1 MKFWKKGLSLVM
13 ALGLS
18 VSAVGCFGE
27 TSSSS
32 SGVTLTKEVA
42 MTNLTQTVEN
52 SKSFKVDLDC
62 EVAVSG
68 VMTTTVDGEIVVS
81 LDDNGADMKA
91 TITAATDYVDAEE
104 EDFTSSMTL
113 YLIDDY
119 AYNYDAQTNTYMKST
134 MTLSQLIEGA
144 LAETGLTATQVGA
157 YVAQLEEILTEAGV
171 TEEAIVS
178 ELKESATVSES
189 VMSWSVDYKDEANTV
204 LDFAANYDINKTLE
218 TALNEALTAMGAD
231 TNVDAILDSVG
242 ALGTL
247 KVSEAVATVNAYL
260 TLNYQTNLQAIWD
273 AALVDEAVV
282 GALLQAGMTQEN
294 INAMKA
300 IKISDLVTEYGEMTL
315 DDVLALVIS
324 MTQTETTTTEGGET
338 GTGTGEGSETP
349 TITLKSLTD
358 MAKAYLE
365 ATKISDLN
373 ANLAQIQAGLKGLDF
388 TALGGSVSVTYDS
401 AASVSEIAVEA
412 AVTMSMTMGQDVQTA
427 GVTVGV
433 SVSEFSANTVTV
445 ALPAGA
451 TQVTPQ

>member
-1 MKFWKKGLSLVM
+1 M

-18 VSAVGCFGE
+18 VSAVGCFNDSSSSG
-27 TSSSS
+27 SSGAGGSGDSSS
-32 SGVTLTKEVA
+32 SGVTLTKDVA

-104 EDFTSSMTL
+104 EDFSSSMTL

-144 LAETGLTATQVGA
+144 LTEAGLTATQVGA
-157 YVAQLEEILTEAGV
+157 YITELKSVLTEAGV

-247 KVSEAVATVNAYL
+247 KVSQVVSTVDAYL

-273 AALVDEAVV
+273 AALVDETVV

-300 IKISDLVTEYGEMTL
+300 IKISDLVTEYGEMTM

-324 MTQTETTTTEGGET
+324 MTQTETTTTEGS
-338 GTGTGEGSETP
+338 GEGESAETP
-349 TITLKSLTD
+349 AITLKALTD

-373 ANLAQIQAGLKGLDF
+373 ANLVQIQAGLKGLDF

-401 AASVSEIAVEA
+401 EASVSEIAVEA

>member
-1 MKFWKKGLSLVM
+1 MDFHSKLSS
-13 ALGLS
+13 ALKEALNIANS
-18 VSAVGCFGE
+18 VSAELGASYIGSEHIIHAFLKMERC
-27 TSSSS
+27 
-32 SGVTLTKEVA
+32 VA
-42 MTNLTQTVEN
+42 
-52 SKSFKVDLDC
+52 
-62 EVAVSG
+62 
-68 VMTTTVDGEIVVS
+68 
-81 LDDNGADMKA
+81 
-91 TITAATDYVDAEE
+91 YR
-104 EDFTSSMTL
+104 
-113 YLIDDY
+113 
-119 AYNYDAQTNTYMKST
+119 
-134 MTLSQLIEGA
+134 
-144 LAETGLTATQVGA
+144 
-157 YVAQLEEILTEAGV
+157 ILTEAGV

-247 KVSEAVATVNAYL
+247 KVSQVVSTVDAYL

-273 AALVDEAVV
+273 AALVDETVV

-300 IKISDLVTEYGEMTL
+300 IKVSDLVTEYGEMTM

-324 MTQTETTTTEGGET
+324 MTQTETTTTEGS
-338 GTGTGEGSETP
+338 GEGESAETP
-349 TITLKSLTD
+349 AITLKALTD

>member
-32 SGVTLTKEVA
+32 SSSDATLTKDMA
-42 MTNLTQTVEN
+42 MTKLTETMEAT
-52 SKSFKVDLDC
+52 KSFKVDLDC

-68 VMTTTVDGEIVVS
+68 VMTTTVESEIIVS

-91 TITAATDYVDAEE
+91 TLTLATDYVDAEE
-104 EDFTSSMTL
+104 EDSTSSMTV

-134 MTLSQLIEGA
+134 VTLSQLIEGTLTEA
-144 LAETGLTATQVGA
+144 GLTATQVGA

-178 ELKESATVSES
+178 ELKELATISEN

-247 KVSEAVATVNAYL
+247 KVSQVVSTVDAYL
-260 TLNYQTNLQAIWD
+260 TVNYQTNLQAIWD
-273 AALVDEAVV
+273 AALVDETVV

-300 IKISDLVTEYGEMTL
+300 IKISDLVTEYGEMTM

-324 MTQTETTTTEGGET
+324 MTQTEATTTEGS
-338 GTGTGEGSETP
+338 GEGEGAETP
-349 TITLKSLTD
+349 AITLKAITD

-388 TALGGSVSVTYDS
+388 TALGGSVSVTYDN

-433 SVSEFSANTVTV
+433 SVSNLSASTVTV

-451 TQVTPQ
+451 TEVTPQ

>member
-32 SGVTLTKEVA
+32 SSSDATLTKDMA
-42 MTNLTQTVEN
+42 MTKLTETMEAT
-52 SKSFKVDLDC
+52 KSFKVDLDC

-68 VMTTTVDGEIVVS
+68 VMTTTVESEIIVS

-91 TITAATDYVDAEE
+91 TLTLATDYVDAEE
-104 EDFTSSMTL
+104 EDSTSSMTV

-134 MTLSQLIEGA
+134 VTLSQLIEGTLTEA
-144 LAETGLTATQVGA
+144 GLTATQVGA

-178 ELKESATVSES
+178 ELKELATISEN

-247 KVSEAVATVNAYL
+247 KVSQVVSTVDAYL
-260 TLNYQTNLQAIWD
+260 TVNYQTNLQAIWD
-273 AALVDEAVV
+273 AALVDETVV

-300 IKISDLVTEYGEMTL
+300 IKISDLVTEYGEMTM

-324 MTQTETTTTEGGET
+324 MTQTEATTTEGS
-338 GTGTGEGSETP
+338 GEGEGAETP
-349 TITLKSLTD
+349 AITLKALTD

-388 TALGGSVSVTYDS
+388 TALGGSVSVTYDN

-433 SVSEFSANTVTV
+433 SVSNLSASTVTV

-451 TQVTPQ
+451 TEVTPQ

>member
-1 MKFWKKGLSLVM
+1 M

-32 SGVTLTKEVA
+32 SGVTLTKDVA

-104 EDFTSSMTL
+104 EDFSSSMTV

-134 MTLSQLIEGA
+134 MTLSQLIEGTLTEA
-144 LAETGLTATQVGA
+144 GLTATQVGA

-171 TEEAIVS
+171 TEEAIIS

-247 KVSEAVATVNAYL
+247 KVSQVVSTVDAYL

-273 AALVDEAVV
+273 AALVDETVV
-282 GALLQAGMTQEN
+282 GALLQAGVTQEN

-300 IKISDLVTEYGEMTL
+300 IKISDLVTEYGEMTM

-324 MTQTETTTTEGGET
+324 MTQTETTTTEGS
-338 GTGTGEGSETP
+338 GEGESAETP
-349 TITLKSLTD
+349 AITLKAITD

-433 SVSEFSANTVTV
+433 SVSEFSANTVTIV
-445 ALPAGA
+445 LPAGA
-451 TQVTPQ
+451 TEVKADSQP